1 MQADWQP
8 SCSVAAL
15 QRRAR
20 LLQDI
25 RAFFHARAVLEVETP
40 LLGHCTGTD
49 PQLAF
54 FSTNY
59 HSPPLR
65 QTLYLQTSPEF
76 AMKRLLA
83 AGSGSIYQIG
93 KAFRNGE
100 AGRFHNPEF
109 TLLEWYRVGFTLD
122 DLMAEVADLF
132 AVLFADQGLQ
142 PPQRHSY
149 QAVFRAH
156 TGLDALQ
163 FNSADYCAY
172 AVANGLPEAVALCG
186 EDHVLWLDMLFSH
199 KVQPFLGAQ
208 GLCMVYAY
216 PACQSSL
223 ARPSPDNPLT
233 VERVELFM
241 RGVELGNG
249 YYELT
254 DADEQA
260 RRFNKEIQQRQE
272 QNLPAVIED
281 SRLLAALAAGLPDC
295 AGIAMGL
302 DRVLLLL
309 SGTATA
315 LSETLSFAVDRA

>member
-1 MQADWQP
+1 
-8 SCSVAAL
+8 
-15 QRRAR
+15 
-20 LLQDI
+20 
-25 RAFFHARAVLEVETP
+25 
-40 LLGHCTGTD
+40 
-49 PQLAF
+49 
-54 FSTNY
+54 
-59 HSPPLR
+59 
-65 QTLYLQTSPEF
+65 
-76 AMKRLLA
+76 
-83 AGSGSIYQIG
+83 
-93 KAFRNGE
+93 
-100 AGRFHNPEF
+100 
-109 TLLEWYRVGFTLD
+109 
-122 DLMAEVADLF
+122 
-132 AVLFADQGLQ
+132 
-142 PPQRHSY
+142 
-149 QAVFRAH
+149 VFRAH